1 MRSGYLGGIFCCFG
15 ALGGPLGLWMVDVPP
30 QKGYGV
36 GCIIFELFG
45 SGVDFSLIKNAK
57 PDACERINTCR
68 GTSYAI

>member
-1 MRSGYLGGIFCCFG
+1 
-15 ALGGPLGLWMVDVPP
+15 MVDVPP

-36 GCIIFELFG
+36 GRIIFELFG

-68 GTSYAI
+68 GTSYAV